1 MMSNPIPVLTRRDFV
16 KVGGALVVSAS
27 LPSTAKAAAG
37 ADAGYTLDATK
48 LVSWLELHADGSIIA
63 RTGKTETGTAS
74 TAFYA
79 QAVAEELDVD
89 PKKVSIIGGHTDET
103 PDGGYSAGFLGG
115 VNNLKKVAAYTR
127 QALLGLAAE
136 RLGVPAAGLTV
147 AGGVVSGG
155 GKSVSYTDL
164 VKGQQLNLTIPVTG
178 RLARIDPKDPI
189 GITDLAGIT
198 VTGNPPMKPMDKY
211 TVVGESHP
219 RSSIADIAMGRAVY
233 SGDVKVPG
241 MLHARMVRPASLGS
255 TLVSAGKLDKA
266 RFPTA
271 EVVVQKNLVAVVSP
285 NEWEAVSGAR
295 AVAAATQWTA
305 WTGLPGSGNVT
316 ATLRSAK
323 WEDVGRRGDPAKADA
338 GLTKAARTINAS
350 YEQPYVRHAPMGA
363 FVATADVKA
372 DGTVTIWS
380 QSSQPQGARAH
391 IAHIMSVPV
400 EKVVIRW
407 AQGPGQYGRTTYGG
421 DGAMADAAIL
431 SKLVGKPVRVQ
442 WTISEDLAWSSTSPA
457 WVADVKVGLDDK
469 GNMVAFKS
477 DWYSPHEN
485 DARMIGA
492 VLAGA
497 PEISPKTKPFF
508 PAISTVWPYDKVP
521 AVVESAYG
529 IANLANDSA
538 NGGLRGNIMRT
549 PWQRQ
554 QNFALEA
561 AVEEAAAAAKADP
574 IEYRIRHTSD
584 ARLIEIL
591 NETAQ
596 AAGWKSRPSPSPQA
610 SASGSAPVRGR
621 GVGVVIRSG
630 AQWVGIAEVEVV
642 PATGVVKVLSFT
654 TGVDVGKVMNP
665 RHLKSNIEGGTV
677 MGLGEALFEEV
688 TFDASKVTSTDWTKY
703 KIPAMGDVPEVKT
716 VFTSRNGRGINGGG
730 EAANTVSA
738 NAVAAAFFDATG
750 VQPRRVPLTP
760 TYVKSILKA

>member
-1 MMSNPIPVLTRRDFV
+1 MRTISPSLTRRDFV
-16 KVGGALVVSAS
+16 KVGGALVVSVS
-27 LPSTAKAAAG
+27 LPVRDARAADVASR
-37 ADAGYTLDATK
+37 TLDATR
-48 LVSWLELHADGSIIA
+48 LASWLELHADGTIIA

-89 PKKVSIIGGHTDET
+89 PARVSVIGGHTDET

-115 VNNLKKVAAYTR
+115 VNNLKKVASYTR

-136 RLGVPAAGLTV
+136 RLGSPVASLTV

-155 GKSVSYTDL
+155 GKSVSYADL
-164 VKGQQLNLTIPVTG
+164 VKGQQLSLAIPVTG
-178 RLARIDPKDPI
+178 QLARVDPKDPV
-189 GITDLAGIT
+189 GIADLMGLI
-198 VTGNPPMKPMDKY
+198 VTGNPPMKPTEQY
-211 TVVGESHP
+211 SVVDGNHP
-219 RSSIADIAMGRAVY
+219 RPSVEDIVRGKGVY

-255 TLVSAGKLDKA
+255 TLIEAGRLDKA
-266 RFPTA
+266 KFPTA

-285 NEWEAVSGAR
+285 NEWEAVSAAR
-295 AVAAATQWTA
+295 SVAALTKWTP
-305 WTGLPGSGNVT
+305 WSGLPGSGDLT
-316 ATLRSAK
+316 AALRSSK
-323 WEDVGRRGDPAKADA
+323 WEDVGRRGDLSKADA
-338 GLTKAARTINAS
+338 GLAAAARTVNAT

-363 FVATADVKA
+363 FVAIADVKA
-372 DGTVTIWS
+372 DGITIWA
-380 QSSQPQGARAH
+380 QSSQSQGARAH
-391 IAHIMSVPV
+391 IAHIMGVPF
-400 EKVVIRW
+400 EQVVIRW
-407 AQGPGQYGRTTYGG
+407 SQGPGQYGRTTYGG

-442 WTISEDLAWSSTSPA
+442 WSLTEDLTWSSTSPG
-457 WVADVKVGLDDK
+457 WVADVKVGLDAQ
-469 GNMVAFKS
+469 GNMTAFKS

-492 VLAGA
+492 VLAGT
-497 PEISPKTKPFF
+497 PTISPKTKPLY

-521 AVVESAYG
+521 AVVESAFG
-529 IANLANDSA
+529 TANLGGDSA
-538 NGGLRGNIMRT
+538 NGGIRGNIMRT

-561 AVEEAAAAAKADP
+561 AVEEAASAAKADP
-574 IEYRIRHTSD
+574 IDYRIRHTTD
-584 ARLIEIL
+584 QRLIQIL
-591 NETAQ
+591 QETAQ
-596 AAGWKSRPSPSPQA
+596 AAGWKSRPSPSA
-610 SASGSAPVRGR
+610 EARRSGTTPVRGR

-642 PATGVVKVLSFT
+642 PATGAVKVLSFT

-665 RHLKSNIEGGTV
+665 RHLASNIQGGTV

-688 TFDASKVTSTDWTKY
+688 TFDQSKITSTDWTKY
-703 KIPAMGDVPEVKT
+703 RIPSMGDVPQVKT
-716 VFTSRNGRGINGGG
+716 VFTSRDGRGINGGG

-750 VQPRRVPLTP
+750 VRARRIPLTP
-760 TYVKSILKA
+760 AYVKALLKA